1 MTTLTVDLS
10 GDTSIIVRRRFRH
23 PPERIFR
30 AHTDPALIPLWMT
43 GPDDYSMPHCECDAR
58 PGGSFR
64 FEWTNGTHGFHAT
77 GEFIDLTPHSRILHV
92 ERMFLPDRTP
102 DNRVETL
109 FAPDGAGGTLM
120 TMTMTVP
127 DAATRAAM
135 IATGMTDGMEQSYA
149 RIDAMV

>member
-1 MTTLTVDLS
+1 MTTLTVDLT
-10 GDTSIIVRRRFRH
+10 GDTSIVVRRRFRH

-30 AHTDPALIPLWMT
+30 AHTDPGIIPLWMT
-43 GPDDYSMPHCECDAR
+43 GPDDYAMPHCACDAR

-77 GEFIDLTPHSRILHV
+77 GEFIEVTPHTRIIHV

-102 DNRVETL
+102 DNHVTTL

-149 RIDAMV
+149 RIDAMD